1 MVARG
6 LENLIRRD
14 MQGEESVTRMGQHSR
29 AGPPAKK
36 PKFDLTESR
45 PAWVKGTITFFIII
59 FSPFLSFSSLSPSL
73 LLIHD
78 NLVWIRILLFSS
90 STFKTPTKK

>member
-45 PAWVKGTITFFIII
+45 PAWVKGTITFFIIKI
-59 FSPFLSFSSLSPSL
+59 LFLLSFSSLSPSL

-90 STFKTPTKK
+90 STIKTPTKK

>member
-6 LENLIRRD
+6 LENLIRSD

-29 AGPPAKK
+29 AGLPAKK
-36 PKFDLTESR
+36 PKFDLTKSR
-45 PAWVKGTITFFIII
+45 PAWVKGTITFFIIKI
-59 FSPFLSFSSLSPSL
+59 LFLLSFSSLSPSL